1 MAEESGMKAERGFPP
16 RTRID
21 GGVFKPANSPNV
33 RRHNMPARKKTTT
46 VTEKPAPV
54 SRSEAKGSGTSVS
67 KPQSVVPKAV
77 THEQIAERAYQIFLK
92 RGFGPGDAASDWLEA
107 ERQLKAGI

>member
-1 MAEESGMKAERGFPP
+1 
-16 RTRID
+16 
-21 GGVFKPANSPNV
+21 
-33 RRHNMPARKKTTT
+33 MPARKKTTT

-67 KPQSVVPKAV
+67 KPQSVVPKTI

>member
-1 MAEESGMKAERGFPP
+1 
-16 RTRID
+16 
-21 GGVFKPANSPNV
+21 
-33 RRHNMPARKKTTT
+33 MPARKKTTT

-67 KPQSVVPKAV
+67 KPQSVVPKSI